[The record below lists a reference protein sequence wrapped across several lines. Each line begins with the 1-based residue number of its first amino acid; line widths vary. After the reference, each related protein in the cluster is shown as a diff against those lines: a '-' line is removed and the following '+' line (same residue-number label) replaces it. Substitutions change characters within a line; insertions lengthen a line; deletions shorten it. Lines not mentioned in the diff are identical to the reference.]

1 MAEGSYWLDWWGI
14 CTERKY
20 CLDLLKTIFCLCV
33 CFNTVCVCVCLCPYL
48 FFSNFNTYP
57 IFVLLWSWLIGLS
70 ICIPYCIFRENVRI
84 HLARVSIQL
93 PPRYWAMNTVPKSM
107 MIEEDLILWYILPN
121 TWNQP
126 EHVGHGHGHFPSMM
140 ALWQHWNQK
149 EDRTSLQS
157 TKNWLRLDLN
167 WLNWKLQ
174 SFVCSP
180 FSTLCETIV
189 APGEVTSNEG
199 FQVDQKSE
207 TRTWLEIFSS
217 ELAMPSFSG

>member
-1 MAEGSYWLDWWGI
+1 MCALA
-14 CTERKY
+14 
-20 CLDLLKTIFCLCV
+20 LCV
-33 CFNTVCVCVCLCPYL
+33 CVSLS

-57 IFVLLWSWLIGLS
+57 IFVLLWSWLVGLS
-70 ICIPYCIFRENVRI
+70 ICIPYCIFWENVRI

-107 MIEEDLILWYILPN
+107 MIKEDLILWYILPN

-140 ALWQHWNQK
+140 VLWQHWNQK

-174 SFVCSP
+174 SFVCSCLL
-180 FSTLCETIV
+180 FLVCYLLWIWHSGMWIM
-189 APGEVTSNEG
+189 AQIYGIQSIFNH
-199 FQVDQKSE
+199 FQPCVK
-207 TRTWLEIFSS
+207 LSS
-217 ELAMPSFSG
+217 P